1 MEKSNLEPALRDVYA
16 TCGHLQPAG
25 MEQSIR
31 HHGEGCNELMVTQ
44 AEGQYVL
51 CRWTDGLYYLGKIK
65 RVSSSKQSCLVT
77 FEDNSKYWVLWK
89 DIQHAGVPGEEPK
102 CNVCMGTT
110 STPLDEILICG
121 KCGLGYHQ
129 KCHIPVLDSE
139 SSLLEP
145 WFCRRCIFVLA
156 VRKGGALKKGPIA
169 KALQAVKM
177 FLTYI
182 PEELDWDS
190 PHRTNHQ
197 QCYCY
202 CGGPGEWYLKMIQC
216 YRCRQWFHEAC
227 IQCFSDPMMFGDRF
241 FIFFCSV
248 CNQGSEFLKRLPLRW
263 VDLVHLALYNL
274 GVLSKKKYFDFE
286 EILTFVNDNW
296 EHLQLGKLAPTLL
309 EDRGQHLLD
318 ALNSYKS
325 RFHCSKEI
333 KRKKCIFRLRIRVPP
348 SPPSKLLPDKVV
360 GQTEKRSSTEIKK
373 RGRSKYS
380 HKSSLLPHECPR
392 QKRSINR
399 RKQSKFLLEDA
410 IPSSDF
416 TSAWSTNHHLAS
428 IFDFTLDEIQSLKS
442 ASSGQNLMS
451 DLDSNDAASTAES
464 ASTSLSYE
472 SRGNVGSRKRK
483 LNSKKYMPLE
493 SKRRGLDHNGRQIGC
508 VTESMEFV
516 RASDFQDNG
525 IDSHTFESI
534 SEDDT
539 SLSHLKS
546 SITNYFG
553 AAGRLA
559 CGEKYQVLAR
569 RVTPEGKVQY
579 LVEWE
584 GTTPY

>member
-1 MEKSNLEPALRDVYA
+1 MEETNLDPALRDVCV
-16 TCGHLQPAG
+16 TCSHRQQVVPESSAKLGQ
-25 MEQSIR
+25 
-31 HHGEGCNELMVTQ
+31 GCSELMVSQ

-102 CNVCMGTT
+102 CSICMGNT
-110 STPLDEILICG
+110 SVPLDEILICG

-129 KCHIPVLDSE
+129 KCHIPAVDSTDSCLLD
-139 SSLLEP
+139 P

-169 KALQAVKM
+169 KTLQAVKM
-177 FLTYI
+177 FLTYN
-182 PEELDWDS
+182 PDELDWDS
-190 PHRTNHQ
+190 PHRTNQQ

-216 YRCRQWFHEAC
+216 FRCCQWFHEAC
-227 IQCFSDPMMFGDRF
+227 IQCLNESMMFGDRF
-241 FIFFCSV
+241 YLFFCSV

-263 VDLVHLALYNL
+263 VDVVHLSLYNL

-286 EILTFVNDNW
+286 EILNFVNENW
-296 EHLQLGKLAPTLL
+296 FRLQLGKLSVTPE
-309 EDRGQHLLD
+309 EDRGQHLLE

-325 RFHCSKEI
+325 RFLCGKEI

-348 SPPSKLLPDKVV
+348 SPPGKLFPDK
-360 GQTEKRSSTEIKK
+360 GPGPTENRSSTEPKK
-373 RGRSKYS
+373 KGRSNLS
-380 HKSSLLPHECPR
+380 PHDSQR
-392 QKRSINR
+392 QNRQGIR
-399 RKQSKFLLEDA
+399 RKPAKFLLEDA

-442 ASSGQNLMS
+442 ASSGHNFTS
-451 DLDSNDAASTAES
+451 DLDSNDAASTSGS
-464 ASTSLSYE
+464 ASTSLSFE

-483 LNSKKYMPLE
+483 LASKIYTSLETKKRLLEPPESQNSCAN
-493 SKRRGLDHNGRQIGC
+493 D
-508 VTESMEFV
+508 SMEYP
-516 RASDFQDNG
+516 RTSDFQDSRV
-525 IDSHTFESI
+525 DSHTFESI

-539 SLSHLKS
+539 CLSHLKS
-546 SITNYFG
+546 SITSYFG

>member
-1 MEKSNLEPALRDVYA
+1 MEERNLEPALRDGYMSCQHQHRSSME
-16 TCGHLQPAG
+16 TSTKNGH
-25 MEQSIR
+25 S
-31 HHGEGCNELMVTQ
+31 CSELLVSQ
-44 AEGQYVL
+44 EEGQYVL

-65 RVSSSKQSCLVT
+65 RVSSTKQSCLVT

-102 CNVCMGTT
+102 CNICMGKTKAAQN
-110 STPLDEILICG
+110 DILLCG

-129 KCHIPVLDSE
+129 KCHIPAVE
-139 SSLLEP
+139 SGEDGTLEP

-169 KALQAVKM
+169 KTLQAVKM
-177 FLTYI
+177 FLTYC
-182 PEELDWDS
+182 PEDLDWDS
-190 PHRTNHQ
+190 SHRTNQQ

-216 YRCRQWFHEAC
+216 CRCRQWFHEAC
-227 IQCFSDPMMFGDRF
+227 IQCLNEAMLFGDRF

-248 CNQGSEFLKRLPLRW
+248 CNHGVEFIRRLPLRW
-263 VDLVHLALYNL
+263 VDVVHLTLYNL
-274 GVLSKKKYFDFE
+274 GVLSKKKYFDFD
-286 EILTFVNDNW
+286 EILTFVNEKW
-296 EHLQLGKLAPTLL
+296 EHLQLGKLSVFPV
-309 EDRGQHLLD
+309 EEREQHLLE

-325 RFHCSKEI
+325 RFLCGKEI

-348 SPPSKLLPDKVV
+348 SPPSKLLPDKLLC
-360 GQTEKRSSTEIKK
+360 QTENRSGGDIKK
-373 RGRSKYS
+373 KGRSKY
-380 HKSSLLPHECPR
+380 KDSLLPRER
-392 QKRSINR
+392 QKRRGIR
-399 RKQSKFLLEDA
+399 RKQAQFLLEDA

-442 ASSGQNLMS
+442 TSSGQNFPS
-451 DLDSNDAASTAES
+451 DLDSIDAGSSSGS
-464 ASTSLSYE
+464 ASTSLSFE
-472 SRGNVGSRKRK
+472 SQGHVGSRKRK
-483 LNSKKYMPLE
+483 LTSKMYPPIE
-493 SKRRGLDHNGRQIGC
+493 SRRQV
-508 VTESMEFV
+508 VTHSDQQNTCTSDFIEYT
-516 RASDFQDNG
+516 RASDFPDNG
-525 IDSHTFESI
+525 IDGHTYKSI
-534 SEDDT
+534 SKEDV
-539 SLSHLKS
+539 SLPHLKT

-569 RVTPEGKVQY
+569 RITPEGKVQY
-579 LVEWE
+579 LVEWD

>member
-1 MEKSNLEPALRDVYA
+1 MMEKNIVEPPELVVYS
-16 TCGHLQPAG
+16 TCGHLQHTGRKPAG
-25 MEQSIR
+25 KNRRALMELT
-31 HHGEGCNELMVTQ
+31 EPQ

-65 RVSSSKQSCLVT
+65 RVSNTKQSCLVT

-102 CNVCMGTT
+102 CSVCMGNA
-110 STPLDEILICG
+110 SVPLDEILICA
-121 KCGLGYHQ
+121 KCGLGFHQ
-129 KCHIPVLDSE
+129 KCHIPIVDCE
-139 SSLLEP
+139 SSLLDP

-156 VRKGGALKKGPIA
+156 VRRGGALKKGPIA
-169 KALQAVKM
+169 KTLQAVKM
-177 FLTYI
+177 FLTYV
-182 PEELDWDS
+182 PEQLDWDS
-190 PHRTNHQ
+190 SHRTNQQ

-216 YRCRQWFHEAC
+216 YRCLQWYHESCVQCFHET
-227 IQCFSDPMMFGDRF
+227 MMFGDRF
-241 FIFFCSV
+241 YLFFCSV
-248 CNQGSEFLKRLPLRW
+248 CNQGPEFIKRLPLRW

-286 EILTFVNDNW
+286 EILNFVNQNW
-296 EHLQLGKLAPTLL
+296 ENLQLGKLTVTAL
-309 EDRGQHLLD
+309 EERGRLLLD

-325 RFHCSKEI
+325 RFLCGKEI
-333 KRKKCIFRLRIRVPP
+333 KRKKLIFRLRIRVPP
-348 SPPSKLLPDKVV
+348 SPPGKLFPDKLT
-360 GQTEKRSSTEIKK
+360 GQADNRTADLKR
-373 RGRSKYS
+373 RRSRYS
-380 HKSSLLPHECPR
+380 HKSSLIPHDCQR
-392 QKRSINR
+392 QKTTSTRT
-399 RKQSKFLLEDA
+399 KHSKFLLEDA

-442 ASSGQNLMS
+442 ASSGHNFTS
-451 DLDSNDAASTAES
+451 DLESIDAASTAGS
-464 ASTSLSYE
+464 ASTCLSYE
-472 SRGNVGSRKRK
+472 SRENVGSRKRK
-483 LNSKKYMPLE
+483 LNSKNYTSFE
-493 SKRRGLDHNGRQIGC
+493 RRALDHMCRPNSC
-508 VTESMEFV
+508 DTEAIEYV

>member
-1 MEKSNLEPALRDVYA
+1 MFCPADMEGRSREPALRDVYSS
-16 TCGHLQPAG
+16 CGHRSS
-25 MEQSIR
+25 METSAKNAQ
-31 HHGEGCNELMVTQ
+31 GCSELMVSQ

-65 RVSSSKQSCLVT
+65 RVSSTKQSCLVT

-102 CNVCMGTT
+102 CNICMAKTRA
-110 STPLDEILICG
+110 PLNEILICG

-129 KCHIPVLDSE
+129 ECHIPAVE
-139 SSLLEP
+139 SGENGILEP

-169 KALQAVKM
+169 KTLQAVKM
-177 FLTYI
+177 FLTYC
-182 PEELDWDS
+182 PEDLDWDS
-190 PHRTNHQ
+190 AHRTNQQ

-216 YRCRQWFHEAC
+216 CRCRQWFHEAC
-227 IQCFSDPMMFGDRF
+227 IQCLHEAMLFGDRF

-248 CNQGSEFLKRLPLRW
+248 CNHGVEFIKRLPLRW
-263 VDLVHLALYNL
+263 VDMVHLTLYNL

-296 EHLQLGKLAPTLL
+296 EHLQLGKLSVTPAD
-309 EDRGQHLLD
+309 ERGQHLLE

-325 RFHCSKEI
+325 RFLCGKEI

-348 SPPSKLLPDKVV
+348 SPPSKLLPDKLL
-360 GQTEKRSSTEIKK
+360 GQTENRSGGDVKK
-373 RGRSKYS
+373 KGWSKY
-380 HKSSLLPHECPR
+380 KNSLLPRER
-392 QKRSINR
+392 QKRRGICS
-399 RKQSKFLLEDA
+399 KQPQFLLEDA

-442 ASSGQNLMS
+442 ASSGQNFTS
-451 DLDSNDAASTAES
+451 DLDSNDAASTSGS

-472 SRGNVGSRKRK
+472 SQGHVGSRKRK
-483 LNSKKYMPLE
+483 LTSKMYSSFE
-493 SKRRGLDHNGRQIGC
+493 SKRRALTHSDRQNSC
-508 VTESMEFV
+508 ASELTEYT
-516 RASDFQDNG
+516 RASDFQDNAMDG
-525 IDSHTFESI
+525 HTYESI
-534 SEDDT
+534 SEDDL
-539 SLSHLKS
+539 SLPHLKT

-569 RVTPEGKVQY
+569 RITPEGKVQY
-579 LVEWE
+579 LVEWD